1 MMNKKDELKSVS
13 YKEAKNLRGGRNAYL
28 TSRFSRGI

>member
-13 YKEAKNLRGGRNAYL
+13 YKEAKNLRGEKCIPYQQIL
-28 TSRFSRGI
+28 

>member
-13 YKEAKNLRGGRNAYL
+13 YKEAKNLRGGEKCIPYQQIL
-28 TSRFSRGI
+28 